1 MTRLNG
7 KSADPL
13 KVVRTFVE
21 RTVRT
26 RKATQRVKQAVLDQ
40 YAPLVKYVVSRIAAG
55 LPRNVDQE
63 DLFSAGVLGL
73 LDALEKYDHKKGT
86 KFETYAVWRIRG
98 AVLDELRSL
107 DWASRSTRRKAR
119 EIEETCRKLD
129 QKLGRPANDAEVSK
143 ALGLPLSEY
152 LHLVDEIRG
161 TVLLSLDKS
170 PHGDESDGGSLESFL
185 DLADATDPLEQM
197 EIDQDRELLAEA
209 INHLP
214 EQERLVIAL
223 YYFEEM
229 TLREIG
235 ETLTIS
241 ESRVSQ
247 VHTCALG
254 RLRNRVR
261 RIMTGEA
268 A

>member
-1 MTRLNG
+1 MRGAAN
-7 KSADPL
+7 PE

-21 RTVRT
+21 RSNRT
-26 RKATQRVKQAVLDQ
+26 RKAGQKVKQAVVEQ

-55 LPRNVDQE
+55 LPRNVDQD

-73 LDALEKYDHKKGT
+73 LDALEKFDAGKNT

-107 DWASRSTRRKAR
+107 DWASRSTRRRAR
-119 EIEETCRKLD
+119 EIEEVCRKLD
-129 QKLGRPANDAEVSK
+129 QKHGRPATESEVAK
-143 ALGLPLSEY
+143 ALGIQVSEY
-152 LHLVDEIRG
+152 LHLLDEIKG
-161 TVLLSLDKS
+161 TVLLSLDK
-170 PHGDESDGGSLESFL
+170 PAHGDDHESGTLEGCL
-185 DLADATDPLEQM
+185 DLAVDDDPLQAIES
-197 EIDQDRELLAEA
+197 EEDKELLGEA
-209 INHLP
+209 VNLLP

-235 ETLTIS
+235 ETLQIS

-247 VHTCALG
+247 VHTCALM
-254 RLRNRVR
+254 RLRGRVR
-261 RIMTGEA
+261 RYMCGEA

>member
-1 MTRLNG
+1 MRAATN
-7 KSADPL
+7 PEH
-13 KVVRTFVE
+13 VVRTFVE
-21 RTVRT
+21 RSDRT
-26 RKATQRVKQAVLDQ
+26 RRAPQKVKQAVLTQ

-55 LPRNVDQE
+55 LPKNVDQE

-73 LDALEKYDHKKGT
+73 LDALEKYDAVKGT

-98 AVLDELRSL
+98 SVLDELRSL

-119 EIEETCRKLD
+119 EIEEVCRTLD
-129 QKLGRPANDAEVSK
+129 QKFGRAATEGEI
-143 ALGLPLSEY
+143 ARAMGLPLPEY
-152 LHLVDEIRG
+152 LHLLDEIKG
-161 TVLLSLDKS
+161 TVLLSLDKAA
-170 PHGDESDGGSLESFL
+170 HGDDEDSGTLGECLELSVEE
-185 DLADATDPLEQM
+185 DPLAVIESQ
-197 EIDQDRELLAEA
+197 QDREALADI
-209 INHLP
+209 INQLP

-235 ETLTIS
+235 ETLAIS

-247 VHTCALG
+247 VHTSALT
-254 RLRNRVR
+254 RLRGRVR
-261 RIMTGEA
+261 KFMWGEA

>member
-1 MTRLNG
+1 MRATAN
-7 KSADPL
+7 AET
-13 KVVRTFVE
+13 VVRNFVE
-21 RTVRT
+21 RADRG
-26 RKATQRVKQAVLDQ
+26 RRATQKVKQAVLAQ

-55 LPRNVDQE
+55 LPKNVDQE

-73 LDALEKYDHKKGT
+73 LDALEKYDAAKGT

-98 AVLDELRSL
+98 SVLDELRSM

-119 EIEETCRKLD
+119 EIEEVCRVLD
-129 QKLGRPANDAEVSK
+129 QKLGRSATESEIARAMGVPVT
-143 ALGLPLSEY
+143 EY
-152 LHLVDEIRG
+152 LHLLDEIKG
-161 TVLLSLDKS
+161 AVLLSLDKAV
-170 PHGDESDGGSLESFL
+170 HEDEESGTLAECL
-185 DLADATDPLEQM
+185 DLSVEDDPLAVIESEQ
-197 EIDQDRELLAEA
+197 DKELLGEI
-209 INHLP
+209 INQLP

-235 ETLTIS
+235 ETLSIS

-247 VHTCALG
+247 VHTSALT
-254 RLRNRVR
+254 RLRGRVR
-261 RIMTGEA
+261 RYMWGEA

>member
-1 MTRLNG
+1 MRTAVN
-7 KSADPL
+7 PEQ
-13 KVVRTFVE
+13 VVRTYVE
-21 RTVRT
+21 RADRT
-26 RKATQRVKQAVLDQ
+26 RHANQKVKGAVLAQ

-55 LPRNVDQE
+55 LPKNVDQE

-73 LDALEKYDHKKGT
+73 LDALEKYDAGKGT

-98 AVLDELRSL
+98 SVLDELRAL

-119 EIEETCRKLD
+119 EIEEVCRSLD
-129 QKLGRPANDAEVSK
+129 QKLGRSASETEVAR
-143 ALGLPLSEY
+143 ALKISVEEY
-152 LHLVDEIRG
+152 LHLLDEIKG
-161 TVLLSLDKS
+161 AVLLSLDKS
-170 PHGDESDGGSLESFL
+170 IHEEDDSGTLADCL
-185 DLADATDPLEQM
+185 DLAVEDDPLAAIESEEDK
-197 EIDQDRELLAEA
+197 EILGEV
-209 INHLP
+209 INQLP

-235 ETLTIS
+235 ETLHIS

-247 VHTCALG
+247 VHTSALV
-254 RLRNRVR
+254 RLRGRVR
-261 RIMTGEA
+261 KYMLGEA

>member
-1 MTRLNG
+1 MR
-7 KSADPL
+7 SAASPEQM
-13 KVVRTFVE
+13 VRTFVE
-21 RTVRT
+21 RADRT
-26 RKATQRVKQAVLDQ
+26 RHASQKVKQAVLTQ

-55 LPRNVDQE
+55 LPKNVDQE

-73 LDALEKYDHKKGT
+73 LDALEKFDAKKGT

-98 AVLDELRSL
+98 SVLDELRAL

-119 EIEETCRKLD
+119 EIEEVCRKLD
-129 QKLGRPANDAEVSK
+129 QKLGRSASDTEVAK
-143 ALGLPLSEY
+143 ALGIPVQEY
-152 LHLVDEIRG
+152 LHLLDEIKG
-161 TVLLSLDKS
+161 AVLLSLDRAA
-170 PHGDESDGGSLESFL
+170 HGDDQDSGTLGECL
-185 DLADATDPLEQM
+185 DLSAAEDPLEVI
-197 EIDQDRELLAEA
+197 ESEEDKVLLGEA
-209 INHLP
+209 INQLP

-247 VHTCALG
+247 VHTSALM
-254 RLRNRVR
+254 RLRGRVR
-261 RIMTGEA
+261 RMMMGEA

>member
-1 MTRLNG
+1 MRGAVN
-7 KSADPL
+7 PER
-13 KVVRTFVE
+13 VVRTFVE
-21 RTVRT
+21 RSNRT
-26 RKATQRVKQAVLDQ
+26 RKAGTKVKQAVLSQ

-73 LDALEKYDHKKGT
+73 LDALEKYDAGKGT

-119 EIEETCRKLD
+119 EIEEVCRKLD
-129 QKLGRPANDAEVSK
+129 QKFGRPASEGEVAK
-143 ALGLPLSEY
+143 ALGIPVSEY
-152 LHLVDEIRG
+152 LHLLDEIKG

-170 PHGDESDGGSLESFL
+170 AHGDDHDSGTLEGCL
-185 DLADATDPLEQM
+185 DLAVDDDPLQVIES
-197 EIDQDRELLAEA
+197 EEDKELLAEA
-209 INHLP
+209 VNQLP

-235 ETLTIS
+235 ETLQIS

-247 VHTCALG
+247 VHTCALM
-254 RLRNRVR
+254 RLRGRVR
-261 RIMTGEA
+261 RFMCGEA